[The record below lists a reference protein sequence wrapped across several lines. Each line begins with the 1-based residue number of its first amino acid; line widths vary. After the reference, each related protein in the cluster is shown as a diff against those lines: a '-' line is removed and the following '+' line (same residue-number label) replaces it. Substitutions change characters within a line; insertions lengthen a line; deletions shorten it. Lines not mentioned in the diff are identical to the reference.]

1 MVCNNSMF
9 CLLYLKNIT
18 INDVI
23 KSFFPISN
31 GGYWWFLKAYFI
43 IYLISP
49 ILEDGIRTITKKK
62 FQIILFIY
70 ACVIYIGSFIG
81 LSLGTSIY
89 NLLLV
94 YLLGRYMAMYPFLLL
109 DKINYKTF
117 LCILFF
123 FLSLVSLFYWKS
135 YDEGLR
141 LLLSNCDF
149 LVLLMAISLVLFC
162 NRFLWSNRNINYILK
177 GVFSIYLIT
186 DNVNFRDYVMVDLL
200 NIFNSSIEVTIFKV
214 NVLIGVCLLLE
225 LIRKLLYNNID
236 IKVSHFIERKIGL

>member
-177 GVFSIYLIT
+177 GVFSIYLT
-186 DNVNFRDYVMVDLL
+186 RWRN
-200 NIFNSSIEVTIFKV
+200 
-214 NVLIGVCLLLE
+214 
-225 LIRKLLYNNID
+225 
-236 IKVSHFIERKIGL
+236 